1 MLPNSATHPSRLFVV
16 GHPWAMKLELNR
28 PDTPTA
34 RAADEIAERYYS
46 TSLLNHCL
54 RSFHWG
60 MLYAG
65 RHGLVVDE
73 ELFYVSAMLHDLGL
87 VQAFDN
93 YTQSFEVV
101 SADLAWMFGAA
112 AGWPEDRRTHAGDVI
127 VAHMA
132 DELISV
138 NVDVEGHLLSIAT
151 SLDISGTGVHLW
163 PDNERTAVLDALPRH
178 TLSSEFLACFED
190 QAQHKPDGSP
200 AAALAG
206 GIAQRIFDNPLD
218 RV

>member
-1 MLPNSATHPSRLFVV
+1 MRP
-16 GHPWAMKLELNR
+16 ELTR
-28 PDTPTA
+28 PGTPAA
-34 RAADEIAERYYS
+34 RAADDIAERYYS

-54 RSFHWG
+54 RSYHWG
-60 MLYAG
+60 ILYAG
-65 RHGLVVDE
+65 RHGLVVDQ
-73 ELFYVSAMLHDLGL
+73 ELLYVSAMLHDLGL

-93 YTQSFEVV
+93 YTQSFELAG
-101 SADLAWMFGAA
+101 ADLAWMFGAA

-132 DELISV
+132 DELVSV

-163 PDNERTAVLDALPRH
+163 PDHERSAVLEALPRH

-190 QAQHKPDGSP
+190 QAQRKPDSSP
-200 AAALAG
+200 ATALVS
-206 GIAQRIFDNPLD
+206 GIAQRISDNSLD